1 MGIESKHTVGWV
13 DVLRIMACFL
23 VVFAIVVIPLLRVL
37 IPTALLSCRDV
48 RWEVPC
54 AAAYR
59 CLS

>member
-23 VVFAIVVIPLLRVL
+23 VVFAHCCDPFVARL